1 MKAIRKGFL
10 REETYKLF
18 ILWGVK
24 LRVSKIEGGNLMY
37 FFYFAADKMR
47 GFKV

>member
-10 REETYKLF
+10 REETYKFF
-18 ILWGVK
+18 ILRGVK
-24 LRVSKIEGGNLMY
+24 LRVSKDEGGNLMY
-37 FFYFAADKMR
+37 FFILVRMR